1 MSASEPVRRLFE
13 RYASD
18 GVDGALDLSSDDA
31 VLVVGPETSAEPDR
45 YEGTEGGRRYF
56 AAFDGALD
64 EVRFD
69 LREIRHETERELIGV
84 VTLSGVGAATRIQVE
99 QDVLMTFAVEDGL
112 ITRVVSHLTL
122 ESARAEL
129 GLTQG

>member
-18 GVDGALDLSSDDA
+18 GV
-31 VLVVGPETSAEPDR
+31 
-45 YEGTEGGRRYF
+45 
-56 AAFDGALD
+56 DGALD

-112 ITRVVSHLTL
+112 ITQVVSHPTL